1 MLYSY
6 AQLSPNDFGLFRLSS
21 LGLGNLLLPWARC
34 IVASHKYNL
43 QPIYPTWNQVRIGA
57 ILRGE
62 PDKKF
67 YHDLFRRPN
76 KQIGYFK
83 KLYLLNTLRKISE
96 LEFYEMYA
104 KHELAS
110 EENILVIFEGMDIH
124 NPFSAILPD
133 HQLVFDEL
141 LKITRNQHK
150 KGIEYCFD
158 RSLSIHVRLGDFSI
172 PKNQD
177 VLKSGA
183 QNYRI
188 PLSWYV
194 HQVKQLRQEVN
205 RDVPVYIF
213 SDGRDNE
220 LSELLSLPNCQR
232 ISFGSSI
239 ADMLALSKSNILIA
253 SGSSFSMWAS
263 YLGRMPVIWYKGQ
276 LRQKLYYENDSV
288 EVECD
293 NCSILSN
300 QVLKKLAN
308 RLV

>member
-21 LGLGNLLLPWARC
+21 LGLGNLLLPWARF
-34 IVASHKYNL
+34 IVTSQKYNL
-43 QPIYPTWNQVRIGA
+43 QPICPTWNQVRIGA

-62 PDKKF
+62 TDKKF
-67 YHDLFRRPN
+67 YHDLFRRPPN
-76 KQIGYFK
+76 QMGCLK
-83 KLYLLNTLRKISE
+83 KLYLLNSLKKIPESE
-96 LEFYEMYA
+96 FQETYVKDKRSSDED
-104 KHELAS
+104 
-110 EENILVIFEGMDIH
+110 ILVIFEGMDIH
-124 NPFSAILPD
+124 NPFSAILAD

-150 KGIEYCFD
+150 KGIEYCFAH
-158 RSLSIHVRLGDFSI
+158 SISIHVRLGDFSI
-172 PKNQD
+172 PKNQE

-213 SDGRDNE
+213 SDGRDDE

-239 ADMLALSKSNILIA
+239 ADMLALSKANILIA
-253 SGSSFSMWAS
+253 SGSTFSMWAS

-276 LRQKLYYENDSV
+276 LRQKLYYENDLV
-288 EVECD
+288 EVEYD
-293 NCSILSN
+293 DSSDLSD
-300 QVLKKLAN
+300 QVLKKLAA

>member
-6 AQLSPNDFGLFRLSS
+6 AKISPNDFGLFRLSS
-21 LGLGNLLLPWARC
+21 LGLGNLILPWARF
-34 IVASHKYNL
+34 IVASKKYNL

-67 YHDLFRRPN
+67 YHDLFHRPPN
-76 KQIGYFK
+76 QIGSLK
-83 KLYLLNTLRKISE
+83 KLYLLNTLKKISE
-96 LEFYEMYA
+96 SEFKETYA
-104 KHELAS
+104 QDESYSA
-110 EENILVIFEGMDIH
+110 EDILVIFEGMDIY
-124 NPFSAILPD
+124 NPFSTILPD
-133 HQLVFDEL
+133 HQLVLDEL

-158 RSLSIHVRLGDFSI
+158 RSICIHVRLGDFAI
-172 PKNQD
+172 PQNQD

-194 HQVKQLRQEVN
+194 HQVKQLRQQVN
-205 RDVPVYIF
+205 RNVPVYIF

-220 LSELLSLPNCQR
+220 LSQLLSLPNCQR

-239 ADMLALSKSNILIA
+239 ADILALSKSNILIA

-276 LRQKLYYENDSV
+276 LRQRLYYENDSV

-293 NCSILSN
+293 DCSNLSD

-308 RLV
+308 KLV